1 LNSICTIFSHTI
13 VDELKKYRGGG
24 GYWQVRL
31 SVQTQNVFARVRV
44 YSLPELDHRN
54 MNISNNLMSNNNGDA
69 ERDGGVPVPRLES
82 LPYAQ
87 GQGQYHESGFVR
99 VPLVVGGQQYHG
111 NAAGGSHGSVPLQGA
126 LSPRYSSPSQW
137 SNATTPRTRSASVSG
152 VSAAGGNASAYNASV
167 VAGAQ
172 NQQRGSQHQ
181 RGSSSSYHAMH
192 SPMLPAMH
200 VASPVTPRSMAYT
213 SSDVDACSGSD
224 VRRRSVDGYAA
235 TDVHES
241 TAAWVFGE
249 RESSVGSEVY
259 KSLVNYLDY
268 GRNASSQDLRSQSP
282 FTPTT
287 DMGGLSAS
295 DGGDE
300 DDDGHVVSAPCFD
313 HDQCKREGT
322 LGSYEKTKDDNDDD
336 STSLYLVNTQ
346 LKECG
351 LGSNGARSGSGSGAL
366 ALAGDGV
373 VQPPSPFASK
383 AHGSDGVAMH
393 GQGGTTDA
401 FSFPVEQAGGF
412 HSQETVAPLFGVG
425 SWPAFQIPPS
435 SHDDD
440 DHHLHNISMHNRKNK
455 NSAGKD
461 ADGKQVSGHLVHTM
475 ASPDTTVQRQPYNQQ
490 VIGERESYMY
500 TYDESKIQEEYEELI
515 LRVVH
520 KRGATGF
527 EYQRELPLEIHDIIA
542 GRYQIVELLGQ
553 AAFSRAV
560 QALDLK
566 TGQFVCL
573 KVVKNHKD
581 YFDQSLDEIKLLRYV
596 NEKDEDD
603 MNGILRLFDYFY
615 YKEHLILVT
624 ELLRANLYEFAKH
637 DRENNQVSY
646 FSPDRVKRIAIQILE
661 AVRFLHS
668 LKLIHADLK
677 PENILMKSYS
687 QCLIKVIDLGS
698 SFFNTDARASIVQSR
713 SYRAPEVILG
723 SRYDYKIDIWSIGCI
738 LVELATGR
746 VLFQDA
752 SGSQMLARM
761 ESILGGFPPHLVAS
775 GRYSKRYFLSD
786 GRIFEHTSDKVCV
799 DNFCIKRSMNI

>member
-1 LNSICTIFSHTI
+1 MLVSDHMNMHT
-13 VDELKKYRGGG
+13 
-24 GYWQVRL
+24 
-31 SVQTQNVFARVRV
+31 ST
-44 YSLPELDHRN
+44 
-54 MNISNNLMSNNNGDA
+54 NNNNNNKLCLNNNGDV
-69 ERDGGVPVPRLES
+69 EKDGGVEGAGLPVPRLES
-82 LPYAQ
+82 FPC
-87 GQGQYHESGFVR
+87 GQEQEQEYHEGGFVR
-99 VPLVVGGQQYHG
+99 VPLVVGGHQYNG
-111 NAAGGSHGSVPLQGA
+111 NTVSRSHGTVALHGA

-137 SNATTPRTRSASVSG
+137 STATTPRTRSASVTG
-152 VSAAGGNASAYNASV
+152 VSAAGGNTSAYNTTATTITS
-167 VAGAQ
+167 AGAQ
-172 NQQRGSQHQ
+172 NQQRGRQHQ
-181 RGSSSSYHAMH
+181 RGSSSSYHGVH

-224 VRRRSVDGYAA
+224 VRRRSMDGYAA
-235 TDVHES
+235 TDVRES

-287 DMGGLSAS
+287 DMGGVSS
-295 DGGDE
+295 DGGD
-300 DDDGHVVSAPCFD
+300 DGDDGHVVSAQCFD
-313 HDQCKREGT
+313 QRDGEGT
-322 LGSYEKTKDDNDDD
+322 LGGRGMGSSKTTKDGGDDDGDD
-336 STSLYLVNTQ
+336 STSLYLVSTK

-351 LGSNGARSGSGSGAL
+351 LGSNGRRSESGAL

-383 AHGSDGVAMH
+383 AHGRDGAAMH
-393 GQGGTTDA
+393 SQGATVDA
-401 FSFPVEQAGGF
+401 FSFPVEQSGGF

-425 SWPAFQIPPS
+425 SWPAFQVPPA

-440 DHHLHNISMHNRKNK
+440 DDDHIQGGGEDTHNHHNVVHSSIHHRKN
-455 NSAGKD
+455 NNNND
-461 ADGKQVSGHLVHTM
+461 DGKQMQGHIVHSM
-475 ASPDTTVQRQPYNQQ
+475 ASPDTMVQRQSYSQQ
-490 VIGERESYMY
+490 VVVERESYMY
-500 TYDESKIQEEYEELI
+500 TYDEAKIQEEYEELI

-603 MNGILRLFDYFY
+603 INGILRLFDYFY

-668 LKLIHADLK
+668 LELIHADLK

-723 SRYDYKIDIWSIGCI
+723 TRYDYKIDIWSIGCI

-746 VLFQDA
+746 VLFRDA

-799 DNFCIKRSMNI
+799 FDYII